1 MGLPHNPTWCQGM
14 QQHVSGWRRRQAGL
28 PQCANNKIGK
38 GAPLSSQQA
47 VLMRR
52 TVCGWLGQPALEKGA
67 HVCEDLLVNI
77 CIAHVTGLQC
87 VLALPEC
94 V

>member
-1 MGLPHNPTWCQGM
+1 MPGNAAAD
-14 QQHVSGWRRRQAGL
+14 VSGWRSRRAGL

-38 GAPLSSQQA
+38 GAPLSSQQDPPDEKDC
-47 VLMRR
+47 LWFGCDSQHLRR
-52 TVCGWLGQPALEKGA
+52 GA

-77 CIAHVTGLQC
+77 CISHVTGLQC